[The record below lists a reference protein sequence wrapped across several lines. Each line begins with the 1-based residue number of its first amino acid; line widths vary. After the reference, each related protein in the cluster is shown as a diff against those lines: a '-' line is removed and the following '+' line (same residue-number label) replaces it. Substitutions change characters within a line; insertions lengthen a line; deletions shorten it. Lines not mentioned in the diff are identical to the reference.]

1 VTPEEKAVI
10 DAAIEWRHVA
20 GRDVDQS
27 IPGVSPT
34 GDLKG
39 VVDALIF
46 SCPECNAGGHT
57 CPGDGNPIS
66 HTATDCGEH
75 EEETPSNAGRAWGKP
90 KQVGD
95 GQMISDWVPTT
106 LLYAL
111 AGDRLRIGQD
121 ETDVLRSSSGAWHAN
136 VISSVLPSGKVWDKI
151 HPWEHREL
159 RLELSANPGF
169 RHYPEDHSC
178 EILMSAE
185 RRAVHL
191 LMSAF
196 PGSTVLDSPQAEK

>member
-1 VTPEEKAVI
+1 
-10 DAAIEWRHVA
+10 
-20 GRDVDQS
+20 
-27 IPGVSPT
+27 
-34 GDLKG
+34 
-39 VVDALIF
+39 
-46 SCPECNAGGHT
+46 
-57 CPGDGNPIS
+57 
-66 HTATDCGEH
+66 
-75 EEETPSNAGRAWGKP
+75 
-90 KQVGD
+90 
-95 GQMISDWVPTT
+95 
-106 LLYAL
+106 
-111 AGDRLRIGQD
+111 
-121 ETDVLRSSSGAWHAN
+121 

-169 RHYPEDHSC
+169 RHYPQDHAC

>member
-10 DAAIEWRHVA
+10 DAVIEWRHVA
-20 GRDVDQS
+20 GRDVDQF

-66 HTATDCGEH
+66 HTASNCGEH
-75 EEETPSNAGRAWGKP
+75 EEESFRVEQAKLVR
-90 KQVGD
+90 
-95 GQMISDWVPTT
+95 DWVPTT

-111 AGDRLRIGQD
+111 AGDRLRIGQE

-169 RHYPEDHSC
+169 RHYPQDHAC

>member
-10 DAAIEWRHVA
+10 DAAMREHRGCA
-20 GRDVDQS
+20 
-27 IPGVSPT
+27 PE
-34 GDLKG
+34 
-39 VVDALIF
+39 
-46 SCPECNAGGHT
+46 SCGGSGLDP
-57 CPGDGNPIS
+57 CRLGYAIQELQAVQES
-66 HTATDCGEH
+66 FRVEQAKLV
-75 EEETPSNAGRAWGKP
+75 R
-90 KQVGD
+90 
-95 GQMISDWVPTT
+95 DWVPTT

-136 VISSVLPSGKVWDKI
+136 VISSVMPSGKVWDKI